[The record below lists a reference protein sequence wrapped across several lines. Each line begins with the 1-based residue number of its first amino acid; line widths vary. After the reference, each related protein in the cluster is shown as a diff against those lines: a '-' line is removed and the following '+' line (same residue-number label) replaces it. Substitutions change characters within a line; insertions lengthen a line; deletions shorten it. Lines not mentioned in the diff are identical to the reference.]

1 MRYFTDNP
9 LERMMM
15 QIPSAARED
24 PPPAAPKGHHCH
36 GCNRY
41 VQGCVRPCYRDLRRK
56 AVKQCV
62 L

>member
-1 MRYFTDNP
+1 
-9 LERMMM
+9 MMM

-24 PPPAAPKGHHCH
+24 PPPAAPKGYHCH

-41 VQGCVRPCYRDLRRK
+41 GQGCVRPCYRDVRRK
-56 AVKQCV
+56 AVKPCA

>member
-1 MRYFTDNP
+1 
-9 LERMMM
+9 MM

-24 PPPAAPKGHHCH
+24 PPAAPKGYHCH

-41 VQGCVRPCYRDLRRK
+41 GQGCVRPCYRDVRRK
-56 AVKQCV
+56 AVKPCA

>member
-24 PPPAAPKGHHCH
+24 PPPAAHKGHQYH
-36 GCNRY
+36 GCNHSG
-41 VQGCVRPCYRDLRRK
+41 QDCVRPCYRDVRRK
-56 AVKQCV
+56 AVKPCA